1 MVAVWCTVVSISP
14 MWTWVRRHFWVPNQ
28 QRTLNKLPAELQRR
42 NFVNNHRLGMQIGTK
57 HAKTCMRSVC
67 IPTELPFC
75 LPPLV
80 VGHFFVGCFPAPITR
95 IPPSSFSPPPPE
107 APGRS
112 VTNLPKF
119 GKRIGG
125 ERRKKRPPEKKN
137 FFFPEIDRAALMNDH
152 ILTALTGKK
161 GERDWV

>member
-28 QRTLNKLPAELQRR
+28 QRTLNKLPTELQRR

-95 IPPSSFSPPPPE
+95 IPPSSFSPPPP
-107 APGRS
+107 PRG
-112 VTNLPKF
+112 T
-119 GKRIGG
+119 
-125 ERRKKRPPEKKN
+125 RKKCDQSSEIWEKN
-137 FFFPEIDRAALMNDH
+137 RRRAEEKE
-152 ILTALTGKK
+152 TP
-161 GERDWV
+161 